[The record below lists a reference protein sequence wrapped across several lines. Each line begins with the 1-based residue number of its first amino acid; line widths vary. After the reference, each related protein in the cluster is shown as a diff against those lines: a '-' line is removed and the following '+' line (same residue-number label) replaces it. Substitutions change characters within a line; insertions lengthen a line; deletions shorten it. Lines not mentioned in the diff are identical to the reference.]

1 MMLRFVLRSEQAGTA
16 ASRFAVAA
24 TAAPAAQGRHSKYSA
39 CAYGDYGRRRDLLHR
54 TARTAENFNHVP
66 LWIRRFLRTN
76 PMVASALYASARD
89 WVRALP
95 VNHMWDLFC
104 GVGALVYIVQRQR

>member
-39 CAYGDYGRRRDLLHR
+39 CAYGDYGREKRSSSPDS
-54 TARTAENFNHVP
+54 TPAENFNHVP
-66 LWIRRFLRTN
+66 LWIRRFLQTN